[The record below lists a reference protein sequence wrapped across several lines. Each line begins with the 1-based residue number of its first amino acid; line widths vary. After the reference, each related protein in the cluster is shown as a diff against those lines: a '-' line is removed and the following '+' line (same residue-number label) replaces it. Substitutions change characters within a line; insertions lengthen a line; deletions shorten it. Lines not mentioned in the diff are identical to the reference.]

1 MQECRILIVGAGLA
15 GLALGRALHARAF
28 QAEIVERAAAW
39 GTGGTGIY
47 VPANGLRALRTLG
60 LAEAVAARGTVIPRQ
75 RLSNHRGRL
84 LADIDL
90 EDVWGATGP
99 CLALHRADLH
109 AILRDGAQNV
119 PIRMGTTV
127 RSFELDQTVRVVFD
141 DGSDDEYDLLV
152 GADGIHSSVRR
163 LAGDARPARP
173 VGQMSW
179 RFVIPCPPGV
189 TTWSVLLGPGQSF
202 LTIPIGQGRA
212 YCYCDE
218 LSDGRSGV
226 QPTADLADLRSRF
239 ARFGSPVPEILAS
252 LDASTEI
259 YAAPIEEV
267 AEEWWGPGGRIVL
280 IGDAVHGMSPNMAQG
295 ASLAFEDA
303 LVLADTLATS
313 TTVAEAAAAFVAR
326 RDARVRWVRV
336 QTHRRDRLRKL
347 PGIVR
352 DILFRTFGLRIFRAN
367 YAPLLSPP

>member
-1 MQECRILIVGAGLA
+1 VRECRILIVGAGIA
-15 GLALGRALHARAF
+15 GLALGRALRLRGF
-28 QAEIVERAAAW
+28 QPEIVERAAAW

-47 VPANGLRALRTLG
+47 LPANGVRALGALG

-75 RLSNHRGRL
+75 QLSNHRGRL

-90 EDVWGATGP
+90 ADVWGATGP

-109 AILRDGAQNV
+109 AILREGAQDV
-119 PIRMGTTV
+119 PIRMGTTIQ
-127 RSFELDQTVRVVFD
+127 SFEQDRGVRVVFG
-141 DGSDDEYDLLV
+141 DGSTGAYDLLV
-152 GADGIHSSVRR
+152 GADGIHSSVRC

-173 VGQMSW
+173 VGQWSW
-179 RFVIPCPPGV
+179 RFVIPCPTRV
-189 TTWSVLLGPGQSF
+189 TTWSVLLGAGQSF

-218 LSDGRSGV
+218 LTRGRRGA
-226 QPTADLADLRSRF
+226 QPAADLADLRSRF
-239 ARFGSPVPEILAS
+239 APFGSPVPEILAA

-303 LVLADTLATS
+303 LVLAETLATNS
-313 TTVAEAAAAFVAR
+313 GVDGAVAAFVAR
-326 RDARVRWVRV
+326 RDARVRWVRA
-336 QTHRRDRLRKL
+336 QTHRRDRLRTM
-347 PGIVR
+347 PGFAR
-352 DILFRTFGLRIFRAN
+352 DLLFRVAGRRIFRAN